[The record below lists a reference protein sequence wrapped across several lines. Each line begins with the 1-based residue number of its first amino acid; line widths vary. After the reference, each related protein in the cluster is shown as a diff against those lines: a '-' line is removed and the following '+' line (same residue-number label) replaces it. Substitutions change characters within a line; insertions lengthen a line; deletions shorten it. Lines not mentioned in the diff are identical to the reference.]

1 MCSGIDQNG
10 KLNQAKIWEQQ
21 PIKERVNL
29 GLQILLGVLLLAT
42 ISILAWVLSGK
53 HQSFDSLESENRG
66 DFVLGR
72 FLRDWFYWFVDPL
85 RRIAILIGM
94 GPLSFNLLGVLFGV
108 LSGIAFASGHLALGG
123 WSILLGGI
131 ADVLDGRIARSL
143 GIADRRGAFL
153 DSTLDRFAEV
163 GVFCGLVY
171 LFRDSQAGLLFA
183 VTGLGGSL
191 LVSYTRARGESL
203 GVTCKLGWMQRAER
217 LLLIGFGGILDPTI
231 SMAWG
236 SGQSF
241 GVLLVP
247 VLGVLSA
254 GTIGTS
260 VFRTCWIAKQLKE
273 ELSQ

>member
-1 MCSGIDQNG
+1 
-10 KLNQAKIWEQQ
+10 
-21 PIKERVNL
+21 
-29 GLQILLGVLLLAT
+29 
-42 ISILAWVLSGK
+42 
-53 HQSFDSLESENRG
+53 
-66 DFVLGR
+66 
-72 FLRDWFYWFVDPL
+72 
-85 RRIAILIGM
+85 
-94 GPLSFNLLGVLFGV
+94 
-108 LSGIAFASGHLALGG
+108 
-123 WSILLGGI
+123 
-131 ADVLDGRIARSL
+131 
-143 GIADRRGAFL
+143 
-153 DSTLDRFAEV
+153 LDRFAEV

-260 VFRTCWIAKQLKE
+260 VFRTFWIAKQLKE